1 MPLDY
6 YHIYLASPR
15 IIQHLMINTWVYREN
30 KKRFDG
36 VHDPHLRW
44 LSENVN
50 LSAEE
55 FYKTENERLRDII
68 KYSYEKVPAYK
79 KRFDSAGVKPD
90 EIRCIEDLQ
99 KIPTLSKE
107 EVKSDYN
114 AFISSDYRMS
124 DLDVGMTSGTTGTPF
139 KCIRTLDVYRKF
151 HACVTLL
158 RQWNGTSLKQPS
170 VSFGGKAVVSTLRTH
185 PPFWQYNCIWNQT
198 YFSIQHMSP
207 HNLPDYVKQI
217 RRIKPVFMAGYPSA
231 ITMFGK
237 FLLETGVSDVR
248 PKAIFL
254 NSEMVYP
261 WQKKII
267 EEAFGAKIVE
277 WYSTQEIL
285 FFAYKCN
292 FDHYHILPG
301 MGIIELLADGNQMG
315 PGKAGEVVATTLIN
329 RASPLIRFKL
339 LDSAVWGKGECG
351 CGSKLPFIHSIVGR
365 VQDMI
370 VTPDG
375 NFFAGGSRILRA
387 APDIV
392 EGQVIQET
400 LDKFTVRLVPGKE
413 WKLEY
418 EKGIREK
425 FQYYYPYDAELTI
438 EIVDRIPRT
447 AAGKIEAVISMV
459 NRKNELAKKEGFT
472 RVKTYDQTDD

>member
-1 MPLDY
+1 
-6 YHIYLASPR
+6 
-15 IIQHLMINTWVYREN
+15 MINIWAYREN
-30 KKRFDG
+30 KKRFGG
-36 VHDPHLRW
+36 VHDSHLKW
-44 LSENVN
+44 LFENVN
-50 LSAEE
+50 LSTDE
-55 FYKTENERLRDII
+55 FYKAENERLREII

-79 KRFDSAGVKPD
+79 KRFDSAGVNPD
-90 EIRCIEDLQ
+90 EIKCIADLQ
-99 KIPTLSKE
+99 KIPTISKE
-107 EVKSDYN
+107 DVKSDYS

-124 DLDVGMTSGTTGTPF
+124 DLEVGITSGTTGTPF

-158 RQWNGTSLKQPS
+158 CQWNGISLKQPS
-170 VSFGGKAVVSTLRTH
+170 VSFGGKAVVSTSQTQ
-185 PPFWQYNCIWNQT
+185 PPFWQHNCIWDQT

-207 HNLPDYVKQI
+207 HNLPHYVKQI
-217 RRIKPVFMAGYPSA
+217 RRIKPVYMAGYPSA

-237 FLLETGVSDVR
+237 FLLEHGVTDIR
-248 PKAIFL
+248 PKAVFL
-254 NSEMVYP
+254 SSEMVYP
-261 WQKKII
+261 WQEKII
-267 EEAFGAKIVE
+267 HEAYGAKIVE

-285 FFAYKCN
+285 FFAYKCDFN
-292 FDHYHILPG
+292 HYHILPG
-301 MGIIELLADGNQMG
+301 MGIIELIANGKQAG
-315 PGKAGEVVATTLIN
+315 PGEAGEVVATTLIN

-339 LDSAVWGKGECG
+339 LDSAVWGRGECE

-400 LDKFTVRLVPGKE
+400 LDKFIVRLVPGKE
-413 WKLEY
+413 WKKEY
-418 EKGIREK
+418 EQAIREK
-425 FQYYYPYDAELTI
+425 FKYYYPYDAQLTI

-447 AAGKIEAVISMV
+447 ASGKIEAVISMV

-472 RVKTYDQTDD
+472 RVKTADQTGD